1 LVAIPDLER
10 GLPCGTMGADI
21 VGKLGKRKEIE
32 PIVLLEVAKD
42 TEELFNFLV
51 DAFHF
56 SIGLWMKSDG

>member
-1 LVAIPDLER
+1 
-10 GLPCGTMGADI
+10 MGADI